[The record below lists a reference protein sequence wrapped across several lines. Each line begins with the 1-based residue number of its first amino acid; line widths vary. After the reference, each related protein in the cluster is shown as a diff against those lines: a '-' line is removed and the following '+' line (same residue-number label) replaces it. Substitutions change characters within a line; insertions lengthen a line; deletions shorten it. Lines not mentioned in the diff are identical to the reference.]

1 MFEFKFDDFSLDFY
15 VGFLNLRCI
24 CSSSLLK
31 FFDIFRSVI
40 LADIL
45 GISIFESIKIHR
57 TRKIFVELLR
67 LFFHL
72 FFFLFFK
79 AFFSFST
86 RSDLVKFNVISVEAP
101 SMLACASFFFHAAI
115 HVL

>member
-72 FFFLFFK
+72 FFFFCFLKLFFP
-79 AFFSFST
+79 F
-86 RSDLVKFNVISVEAP
+86 RHEVI
-101 SMLACASFFFHAAI
+101 L
-115 HVL
+115 LNLT